1 MKNIL
6 PPVIAVCA
14 LLAVVLQFDLMLAGS
29 IHTFPETTIRFFSFF
44 TILTNTLVT
53 GYFFYISGKALRR
66 KTPGPYHFGTLTAIT
81 VYITIV
87 GLVYQ
92 MLLRHTWQPT
102 GLQKVVDEMLHSL
115 NPALVI
121 IYWLLNRKAGP
132 LKYNRIGP
140 WLIYP
145 LVYLAYVLIRGHF
158 SGFYPYPF
166 LDVAGIGMP
175 RVVVNCAGMTVLFI
189 IIAMLFIWASRLPN
203 HKKDE
208 RQPSIKDEL

>member
-14 LLAVVLQFDLMLAGS
+14 LVAVVFQFDLMLAGS
-29 IHTFPETTIRFFSFF
+29 SHTLPETTIRFFSFF
-44 TILTNTLVT
+44 TILTNTLVA
-53 GYFFYISGKALRR
+53 GYFLYISGKTLRQ
-66 KTPGPYHFGTLTAIT
+66 KTPEPYHFSTLTAIT
-81 VYITIV
+81 VYIAIV

-92 MLLRHTWQPT
+92 LFLRHSWQPT
-102 GLQKVVDEMLHSL
+102 GLQRVIDEMLHSL

-121 IYWLLNRKAGP
+121 IYWLLNRKGGA

-140 WLIYP
+140 WLVYP
-145 LVYLAYVLIRGHF
+145 LVYLAYVLIRGHL

-166 LDVAGIGMP
+166 LDVAGIGMSK
-175 RVVVNCAGMTVLFI
+175 VIVNCAGMTVLFI
-189 IIAMLFIWASRLPN
+189 VIAMLFIWASRLPT

-208 RQPSIKDEL
+208 RQPAIKDEL